1 MAKKKSKSAKNK
13 KGYKKEKII
22 VSGEYYNLVTIFIG
36 IFLLYSLNSSSMGL
50 IGQFIQD
57 TFKGLFGSLAIII
70 PLLIIIIGV
79 LGFFERN
86 EYVYRMKK
94 SKTLYVFIVFLFVLS
109 ISTVPI

>member
-1 MAKKKSKSAKNK
+1 
-13 KGYKKEKII
+13 
-22 VSGEYYNLVTIFIG
+22 
-36 IFLLYSLNSSSMGL
+36 MGL

-94 SKTLYVFIVFLFVLS
+94 SKTLYIFIVTFFFFFFSYLKQFFIHL
-109 ISTVPI
+109 